1 MPVVRRAMS
10 WTLTPAALAMAV
22 GVFVVRQPVA
32 AEPAKADSTFEQ
44 KVKPFL
50 GKYCN
55 SCHNTENQAGDVTLD
70 VYLNEAH
77 AKKDRKTWEA
87 VQEALTSGTMP
98 PKKAKVRPA
107 AAETAAVLG
116 WVAETLK
123 VDCTAPKD
131 PGRVTLRRLNRAE
144 YNNTIRDLCGVDFKP
159 ADDFPSDD
167 VGYGFDN
174 IGDVLSVQPILLE
187 KYLAAADKILEQA
200 VVAPRPYPAAKQGL
214 RPQGLRAEPAS
225 ARLREGTRR
234 RIHFTTRGEVY
245 MEQFNFPTDGEYAFR
260 VVGWGKPVGGEAPR
274 VVIRAGDHEVGTVT
288 ISALEGRSGAAEV
301 RGKVAHGTV
310 RLSAEFVNPTPADA
324 AEARE
329 LEVEVLEVDGPIGGG
344 WVPTPESTKKIVF
357 TTPTGPADKLAAAE
371 KVLSAFARKAYR
383 RPVEPKE
390 VQRLMKLFQIADGQ
404 GEGFEEALKLPLKA
418 ILASPHFLFRV
429 EDDPKEPAAARRLDD
444 HELATRLSYFLWS
457 SMPDAELS
465 LIADRNELRKPGV
478 LAAQVKRMLRD
489 PKSDALTANFAGQWL
504 QLRSVPGV
512 SPDPET
518 YPSWDEELR
527 VAMVRETEMF
537 FDHVVKNDRPVL
549 EFLDADYTFVNER
562 LARHYD
568 IPNVRGKS
576 FQQIKLPNDRRG
588 GVLTHASVLTVTSN
602 PTRTSPV
609 KRGKYVLENVLGT
622 PPPPPAPDVPELPP
636 TAQLKGTVRQ
646 QMEQHRADP
655 NCASCHARMDPL
667 GFGLENFDGI
677 GRWRDQ
683 DNKLKID
690 PSGVLPDGA
699 SFAGPAGLRKVLVG
713 KADQFRRCLAEK
725 LATYALGRG
734 MEYPD
739 KCLLDDAATK
749 LKAGGDKF
757 SALVLAVVESDAFQ
771 KRKGKRSD

>member
-1 MPVVRRAMS
+1 MPMCRVTFRTFAPA
-10 WTLTPAALAMAV
+10 TLALAV
-22 GVFVVRQPVA
+22 GLFAVRQPIA
-32 AEPAKADSTFEQ
+32 AEPAKADPTFEQ
-44 KVKPFL
+44 KIKPFL

-55 SCHNTENQAGDVTLD
+55 SCHNGDKQAGGVALD
-70 VYLNEAH
+70 VYVSEAH
-77 AKKDRKTWEA
+77 AKKDRATWETVKQVMA
-87 VQEALTSGTMP
+87 TGEMP
-98 PKKAKVRPA
+98 PKKKAQPPT
-107 AAETAAVLG
+107 AEKEFVIDWIGNALT
-116 WVAETLK
+116 K

-144 YNNTIRDLCGVDFKP
+144 YNNTVRDLCGVDFKP

-174 IGDVLSVQPILLE
+174 IGDILSVQPILLE
-187 KYLAAADKILEQA
+187 KYLVAADKILEQA
-200 VVAPRPYPAAKQGL
+200 VVPPRPVPATKQRFNPQAL
-214 RPQGLRAEPAS
+214 QTRPRE
-225 ARLREGTRR
+225 ARIRDGERR
-234 RIHFTTRGEVY
+234 RVRFITRGEVFL
-245 MEQFNFPTDGEYAFR
+245 EQFNIPADGEYAFR
-260 VVGWGKPVGGEAPR
+260 VVGYRAAGNGEPKVTFRVGDR
-274 VVIRAGDHEVGTVT
+274 EVGAVTVT
-288 ISALEGRSGAAEV
+288 ATGPKSPAAEV
-301 RGKVAHGTV
+301 RVQMKAGTG
-310 RLSAEFVNPTPADA
+310 RLTAEFVNPSPDGTKEPLAF
-324 AEARE
+324 E
-329 LEVEVLEVDGPIGGG
+329 LESIEVDGPIGGG
-344 WVPTPESTKKIVF
+344 FLPTPESTKRIVF
-357 TTPTGPADKLAAAE
+357 VTPANEQNELAAAQT
-371 KVLSAFARKAYR
+371 VLSAFARKAYR
-383 RPVEPKE
+383 RPVKPEE
-390 VQRLMKLFQIADGQ
+390 LQRLMKLYQVADGQ
-404 GEGFEEALKLPLKA
+404 GDGFEQALKLPLKA
-418 ILASPHFLFRV
+418 VLASPHFLFRV

-444 HELATRLSYFLWS
+444 HELAARLSYFLWS

-465 LIADRNELRKPGV
+465 AAADQNQLRKPEV

-504 QLRSVPGV
+504 QLRSVATAD
-512 SPDPET
+512 PDPQT
-518 YPSWDEELR
+518 YPSWDEDLR
-527 VAMVRETEMF
+527 AAMVRETEMF
-537 FDHVVKNDRPVL
+537 FDHVVKNDRPVTD
-549 EFLDADYTFVNER
+549 FLDADYTFVNER

-568 IPNVRGKS
+568 IPNVRGRD
-576 FQQIKLPNDRRG
+576 FQKVKLPNDRRG
-588 GVLTHASVLTVTSN
+588 GVLTQASVLTVTSN

-683 DNKLKID
+683 DNKQKID

-725 LATYALGRG
+725 LSTYALGRG

-749 LKAGGDKF
+749 LKAGGDRF